1 MGDVH
6 PPPQGIR
13 EKIMTF
19 QYSRRNI
26 AQRSA
31 NRPEAGSKLVRRL
44 VQAKDDPA
52 KERLR
57 MWLSAIED
65 ERLLGFGLTPEDVAV
80 LRGHATLL
88 ELMRPGE

>member
-1 MGDVH
+1 
-6 PPPQGIR
+6 
-13 EKIMTF
+13 MTF
-19 QYSRRNI
+19 QYSRRDI
-26 AQRSA
+26 AERPG
-31 NRPEAGSKLVRRL
+31 NRLEAGSSLVRRL

-65 ERLLGFGLTPEDVAV
+65 ERLLGFGLTPDDISV

-88 ELMRPGE
+88 KLMRPGE